1 MKKVTYLIELKEK
14 VTATLEKMAQGF
26 NGVQKEVTKAKGVTE
41 RFVDVYKRLKAPNLQ
56 AMMDVA
62 GRIGDELNQAAVDG
76 MNFEQSMADLSSIT
90 GIVGKELEGL
100 SAKARKTGKES
111 GLGADTAARAYS
123 LLASQIEVAEIGM
136 EGLDT
141 LLQKSVTLAQASGMS
156 LDASADA
163 LAGTVNQFGLGAD
176 EAERV
181 INVLAAGS
189 KYGAAEIEHLTQSF
203 KVTGAAAS
211 AMGMSVEE
219 TAGVLEVLSQANLK
233 GSEAGTALRN
243 IILKLNTELGVDLS
257 QTSLGTA
264 LEALKPK
271 LTDAAYLSKVFG
283 MENIAAAQFLIQ
295 NAAAVDE
302 MTAKLTATNTAQE
315 QAAIRTDT
323 TTQKMAVFRA
333 WVDDAK
339 ISITNFF
346 GNVAPLLTFFLENAG
361 VLSLLIDLG
370 PKVKAIMGM
379 ISIQTVKTTAS
390 LVAHKAAA
398 MTVVAATNMWAVA
411 QKALNLILTANPIG
425 IVIAAIGALVA
436 AVIYCYNH
444 FDGFRQVCDTVWEAV
459 KDVAA
464 VVWDY
469 LVKAFER
476 ASAVVQKAWT
486 WLKNFF
492 GFNDDDPVRQST
504 DAVDDQTAAI
514 DANTVARKK
523 NKAVNL
529 DFDLP
534 DINLPTGATGTT
546 RPVKVAT
553 EFDTTELQELPDLK
567 VPETME
573 IPFDIDT
580 APAVESI
587 GNYSTALND
596 AKSKGELMQGA
607 LGNISSLMGSM
618 SGVVGKGAAG
628 WLTYGANVL
637 TAVAQALPAL
647 ASVVG
652 GNIAQAF
659 SGAAAQSQTVPFPYN
674 LVALAASM
682 AAVTAAVA
690 SIPKFANGGIA
701 YGPTLGIF
709 GEYAGASHNPEVVA
723 PLDRLRS
730 ILGTDDPQGGLDG
743 KVEFRIKSRRLVGIL
758 ERENKRRKRG

>member
-1 MKKVTYLIELKEK
+1 MKKVTFLIELKEK
-14 VTATLEKMAQGF
+14 VTATLDKMTQGF
-26 NGVQKEVTKAKGVTE
+26 KGVEKGVTKAKGVTE
-41 RFVDVYKRLKAPNLQ
+41 RFGDLCSKLDWSKWQ
-56 AMMDVA
+56 AMADLAQRV
-62 GRIGDELNQAAVDG
+62 GDELAGAFASG

-90 GIVGKELEGL
+90 GIAGKELEGL
-100 SAKARKTGKES
+100 SAKARKAGMES

-211 AMGMSVEE
+211 AMGLSVEE

-264 LEALKPK
+264 LDALKPK

-315 QAAIRTDT
+315 QAAVRTQT
-323 TTQKMAVFRA
+323 NAQQLAVLRA
-333 WVDDAK
+333 KIEDAK
-339 ISITNFF
+339 IGIA
-346 GNVAPLLTFFLENAG
+346 GWMGDAAVWGAVIGENAEM
-361 VLSLLIDLG
+361 LSLLGSMGKAAVTALA
-370 PKVKAIMGM
+370 KVDWA
-379 ISIQTVKTTAS
+379 TVASTAS

-398 MTVVAATNMWAVA
+398 MAVVAATNMWSVA

-459 KDVAA
+459 KDVAS
-464 VVWDY
+464 VVWDF

-476 ASAVVQKAWT
+476 ASAVIQKAWT

-492 GFNDDDPVRQST
+492 GFKDDAAVT
-504 DAVDDQTAAI
+504 AVTNAVDGQTAAI
-514 DANTVARKK
+514 EANTAARKK
-523 NKAVNL
+523 NKAVSL
-529 DFDLP
+529 DFNLP
-534 DINLPTGATGTT
+534 TINLPTGTT
-546 RPVKVAT
+546 EAKRPVKLAT
-553 EFDTTELQELPDLK
+553 EFDTTQLQGLPELN

-580 APAVESI
+580 TPAVASI
-587 GNYSTALND
+587 GNYTTALND
-596 AKSKGELMQGA
+596 AQSKGQLMQGA
-607 LGNISSLMGSM
+607 LGNISSMMGSL

-628 WLTYGANVL
+628 WLSYGANVL

-659 SGAAAQSQTVPFPYN
+659 SGAAAQSQTVPFPFN

-682 AAVTAAVA
+682 AAVGAAVA
-690 SIPKFANGGIA
+690 SIPKFADGAIA

-723 PLDRLRS
+723 PLDRLKS
-730 ILGTDDPQGGLDG
+730 ILSTDEAQGNLDG

-758 ERENKRRKRG
+758 EREERRRRRG